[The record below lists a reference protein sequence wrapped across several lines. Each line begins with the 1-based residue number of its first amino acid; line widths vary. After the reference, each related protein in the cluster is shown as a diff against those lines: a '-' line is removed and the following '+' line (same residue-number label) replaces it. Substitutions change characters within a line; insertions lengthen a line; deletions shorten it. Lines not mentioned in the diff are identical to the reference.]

1 MAKRRVRKNKQCG
14 MLKKHGK
21 KPMSVERK
29 AERKKEREE
38 QKVRTLADLKKK
50 SLKK

>member
-21 KPMSVERK
+21 KPMSAEQK
-29 AERKKEREE
+29 AENKKIRETHRE
-38 QKVRTLADLKKK
+38 TNLAKLKK
-50 SLKK
+50 

>member
-21 KPMSVERK
+21 KPMSEEVK
-29 AERKKEREE
+29 AERKKTKEAQREMN
-38 QKVRTLADLKKK
+38 LARLKK
-50 SLKK
+50 